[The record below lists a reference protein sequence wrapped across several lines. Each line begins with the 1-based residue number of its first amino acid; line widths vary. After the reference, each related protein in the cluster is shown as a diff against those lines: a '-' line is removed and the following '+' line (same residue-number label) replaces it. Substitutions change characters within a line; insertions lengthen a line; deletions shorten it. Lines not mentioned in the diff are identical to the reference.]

1 MSQPCRSND
10 VDVAFTPYVPIR
22 ARPPPPAA
30 YSARVAS
37 AVGGS
42 SLEAP
47 KVSAILLDA
56 GGVLVFPEPANLLP
70 PLREAGLDPDLAT
83 LEQAHYQAMAA
94 QDQQPAPP
102 GPNTWWRDYLT
113 TYLAACGVA
122 EAKCEQLAIELAQ
135 HPRRY
140 GWAHAGLGVKDG
152 LRALAG
158 LGLPMGVVSNSN
170 GTVEGD
176 LRRVGI
182 CYVADGNGPD
192 GPAASGPDLGG
203 PPEGVEMGVILD
215 SAVVGVAKPDP
226 GIFRIALDALNVP
239 ADGTVLHVGDSLRYD
254 VAGALAAGLQPVH
267 MDPYG
272 LCSAPEGHPHV
283 SSLTELA
290 DSLQPNPR

>member
-1 MSQPCRSND
+1 M
-10 VDVAFTPYVPIR
+10 T
-22 ARPPPPAA
+22 A

-37 AVGGS
+37 AVGGNS
-42 SLEAP
+42 IGAP

-70 PLREAGLDPDLAT
+70 PLREAGVDPDLAT
-83 LEQAHYQAMAA
+83 LERAHYQAMAA
-94 QDQQPAPP
+94 QDREALPPAPA
-102 GPNTWWRDYLT
+102 TWWRDYLT

-122 EAKCEQLAIELAQ
+122 EARCEQLAAEIAQ

-176 LRRVGI
+176 LRRVGV
-182 CYVADGNGPD
+182 CYVP
-192 GPAASGPDLGG
+192 GG
-203 PPEGVEMGVILD
+203 PEAGGVPMGVILD

-239 ADGTVLHVGDSLRYD
+239 ADGSVLHVGDSLRYD

-267 MDPYG
+267 MDPYR
-272 LCSAPEGHPHV
+272 LCSAPAGHPHV
-283 SSLTELA
+283 SSLAELA
-290 DSLQPNPR
+290 QALASTQRLP

>member
-1 MSQPCRSND
+1 M
-10 VDVAFTPYVPIR
+10 T
-22 ARPPPPAA
+22 A

-37 AVGGS
+37 APGGS
-42 SLEAP
+42 SIEAP

-70 PLREAGLDPDLAT
+70 PLRQAGLEPDLAT
-83 LEQAHYQAMAA
+83 LEQAHYHAMAA
-94 QDQQPAPP
+94 QDRQPTAPVP
-102 GPNTWWRDYLT
+102 STWWRDYLM

-122 EAKCEQLAIELAQ
+122 DARCEPLAIEIAE

-140 GWAHAGLGVKDG
+140 GWAHAGFGVKDG

-176 LRRVGI
+176 LRRVGV
-182 CYVADGNGPD
+182 CYVPD
-192 GPAASGPDLGG
+192 GDRPTTGG
-203 PPEGVEMGVILD
+203 PPPDGVKMDVILD

-267 MDPYG
+267 MDPYR
-272 LCSAPEGHPHV
+272 LCSAPEDHPHV
-283 SSLTELA
+283 SSLAELA
-290 DSLQPNPR
+290 QALTSAQRLP

>member
-1 MSQPCRSND
+1 M
-10 VDVAFTPYVPIR
+10 
-22 ARPPPPAA
+22 
-30 YSARVAS
+30 AS

-42 SLEAP
+42 AIEAP
-47 KVSAILLDA
+47 DVSAILLDA

-70 PLREAGLDPDLAT
+70 PLRQAGLDPDLAL
-83 LEQAHYQAMAA
+83 LERAHYHAMAA
-94 QDQQPAPP
+94 QDRQPAPP
-102 GPNTWWRDYLT
+102 AQNTWWRDYLT

-122 EAKCEQLAIELAQ
+122 EARCERLAIELAQ

-140 GWAHAGLGVKDG
+140 GWAHVGLGVKDG

-170 GTVEGD
+170 GTVEAD
-176 LRRVGI
+176 LRRVGV
-182 CYVADGNGPD
+182 CFVPDGVGPD
-192 GPAASGPDLGG
+192 GVGSIGDGQA
-203 PPEGVEMGVILD
+203 PEGVKMGVILD

-267 MDPYG
+267 MDPYR
-272 LCSAPEGHPHV
+272 LCCAPEGHPHI
-283 SSLTELA
+283 SSLAELA
-290 DSLQPNPR
+290 QALTAKPR